1 MTKKVIQVPVDEKLL
16 ISLDQVSKKQRK
28 SRSEVIR
35 RACERYLGQIES
47 EELDR
52 VYQQGYERL
61 PEETETGEV
70 QISLASEILAK
81 ESW

>member
-1 MTKKVIQVPVDEKLL
+1 MNKKVIQVPVDEKLL

-28 SRSEVIR
+28 SRSELIR

-61 PEETETGEV
+61 PEETETGEA